1 MALPP
6 AHTSSTEQRQKAHT
20 DSGILVIL
28 AVQQWLTAT
37 PLVLPNGIDAS
48 IGRGDW
54 MNRFVQNA
62 SAERPQVNAQRK
74 TTGAE
79 RKDVSVES

>member
-1 MALPP
+1 
-6 AHTSSTEQRQKAHT
+6 
-20 DSGILVIL
+20 
-28 AVQQWLTAT
+28 
-37 PLVLPNGIDAS
+37 
-48 IGRGDW
+48 

-79 RKDVSVES
+79 RKDASVES